1 MVLFLQAFVVL
12 GILFYMHVV
21 FARTP
26 VNCLSHVAES
36 WPRHGI
42 LRVEIVRNASEN
54 YSIINSYEK
63 VYCLVL
69 TKAFESW
76 LVKMLTD
83 FCSAC

>member
-1 MVLFLQAFVVL
+1 MLHFPLQAFVVL
-12 GILFYMHVV
+12 GILFYMHIV

-26 VNCLSHVAES
+26 VNCLSHVADS

-63 VYCLVL
+63 VSRLFKFGTVGRRKVVIL
-69 TKAFESW
+69 
-76 LVKMLTD
+76 
-83 FCSAC
+83 

>member
-1 MVLFLQAFVVL
+1 MWHSFLLQAFVVL
-12 GILFYMHVV
+12 GILFYMHIV

-26 VNCLSHVAES
+26 VNCLSHVADS

-63 VYCLVL
+63 VNILCEEGVGERVGLY
-69 TKAFESW
+69 A
-76 LVKMLTD
+76 
-83 FCSAC
+83 